1 MSEFIKQLIK
11 QSPQKGI
18 PYSEFMNHA
27 LYHPIY
33 GYYMKEREK
42 VGKEGDFLT
51 TPHIFPVFAKILSRF
66 FSKSVAE
73 GTVPPAICE
82 IGGGDGRFAHHVLR
96 EWKAFSPTTF
106 SKLTY
111 YVVEKSA
118 YHQQKQQQE
127 LTMYPQLE
135 YFHSLA
141 ELKEAVGAF
150 HGIVFSNE
158 WFDALPVEV
167 IEQAEGQL
175 YEVWI
180 SVDECDE
187 LTEILVPVK
196 NERIKR
202 YVADYNLQLRDGQRM
217 EVPLSMLEKLEE
229 LHALF
234 QQGMMVTI
242 DYGYTFEELRH
253 PLHHR
258 GSLRGYLRHQLIP
271 NPLCY
276 AGEMDLTAHIH
287 LDSFMD
293 KGKRLGAEVVSFQRQ
308 HEFLLAIG
316 ILDLL
321 QEHEGLNPFSDV
333 SKQNRAIR
341 SLIMDAGM
349 SPHFHVIVQEKG
361 MKLNPDRL
369 FTGGFLMNG
378 R

>member
-18 PYSEFMNHA
+18 PYSEFMNQA

-33 GYYMKEREK
+33 GYYMKGREK

-51 TPHIFPVFAKILSRF
+51 TPHMFPVFAKMLARF
-66 FSKSVAE
+66 FSKAVAE
-73 GTVPPAICE
+73 GSVPPAICE
-82 IGGGDGRFAHHVLR
+82 IGGGDGRFAHHVLQ
-96 EWKAFSPTTF
+96 EWEALSPATF
-106 SKLTY
+106 SKLNY
-111 YVVEKSA
+111 YIVEKSA
-118 YHQQKQQQE
+118 YHQRIQKEE
-127 LTMYPQLE
+127 LTMYPQLD

-141 ELKEAVGAF
+141 ELKASIGVF

-167 IEQAEGQL
+167 IEQAEGEL
-175 YEVWI
+175 YEVWV
-180 SVDECDE
+180 SVDEFDE
-187 LTEILVPVK
+187 LTEMLVPVK

-202 YVADYNLQLRDGQRM
+202 YVAHYDLQLQDGQRM
-217 EVPLSMLEKLEE
+217 EVPLVMVEKLEE
-229 LHALF
+229 LHELF
-234 QQGMMVTI
+234 QQGMMITI

-258 GSLRGYLRHQLIP
+258 GSLRGYFRHQLIS
-271 NPLCY
+271 NPLLH

-287 LDSFMD
+287 LDSFID
-293 KGKRLGAEVVSFQRQ
+293 KGKRLGAEVVSIQKQ
-308 HEFLLAIG
+308 HEFLLSIG

-321 QEHEGLNPFSDV
+321 QEHAGANPFSDV

-341 SLIMDAGM
+341 SLVMDAGM

-361 MKLNPDRL
+361 ME
-369 FTGGFLMNG
+369 
-378 R
+378 

>member
-18 PYSEFMNHA
+18 PYSEFMNQA
-27 LYHPIY
+27 LYHPIH

-51 TPHIFPVFAKILSRF
+51 TPHIFPVFAKILARF
-66 FSKSVAE
+66 FSRAVAE
-73 GTVPPAICE
+73 GRVTPAICE

-96 EWKAFSPTTF
+96 EWEAFSPATF

-111 YVVEKSA
+111 YVVEKSD
-118 YHQQKQQQE
+118 YHQQRHQQG

-141 ELKEAVGAF
+141 ELKAAAGAF

-167 IEQAEGQL
+167 IEQIEGQL
-175 YEVWI
+175 YEVWVSI
-180 SVDECDE
+180 DEFDE
-187 LTEILVPVK
+187 LTEMLVPVK
-196 NERIKR
+196 DERIKR
-202 YVADYNLQLRDGQRM
+202 YTADYNLELRDGQRM
-217 EVPLSMLEKLEE
+217 EVPLVMLEKLEE
-229 LHALF
+229 LHDLF

-242 DYGYTFEELRH
+242 DYGYTFEEIRH

-258 GSLRGYLRHQLIP
+258 GSLRGYLRHQLVS
-271 NPLCY
+271 NPLLHE
-276 AGEMDLTAHIH
+276 GEMDLTAHIH
-287 LDSFMD
+287 LDSFID

-321 QEHEGLNPFSDV
+321 QEHEGLNPFSDI

-341 SLIMDAGM
+341 SLVMDAGM

-361 MKLNPDRL
+361 IELNKDQL
-369 FTGGFLMNG
+369 FTSGFWMNNG
-378 R
+378 

>member
-1 MSEFIKQLIK
+1 MSVFIKQLIK

-27 LYHPIY
+27 LYHPTH

-51 TPHIFPVFAKILSRF
+51 TPHIFPVFAKILARF
-66 FSKSVAE
+66 FIKAVTE
-73 GTVPPAICE
+73 GAVPPAICE
-82 IGGGDGRFAHHVLR
+82 IGGGDGRFAYHVLR
-96 EWKAFSPTTF
+96 EWEALSPTTF

-111 YVVEKSA
+111 YVVERSA

-127 LTMYPQLE
+127 LTMYPKLE
-135 YFHSLA
+135 YVHSLA
-141 ELKEAVGAF
+141 ELKAAVGAF
-150 HGIVFSNE
+150 QGIVFSNE

-175 YEVWI
+175 YEVWV
-180 SVDECDE
+180 SVDEFDE
-187 LTEILVPVK
+187 LTEMLVPVK
-196 NERIKR
+196 NEQIKR
-202 YVADYNLQLRDGQRM
+202 YIADYHLQLRDGQRM
-217 EVPLSMLEKLEE
+217 EVPLVMLEKLEE

-258 GSLRGYLRHQLIP
+258 GSLRGYLRHQLIS
-271 NPLCY
+271 NPLLHVSQ
-276 AGEMDLTAHIH
+276 MDLTAHVH
-287 LDSFMD
+287 LDSFID
-293 KGKRLGAEVVSFQRQ
+293 KGKRLGAEVIAFQKQ
-308 HEFLLAIG
+308 HEFLLNIG

-341 SLIMDAGM
+341 SLVMDGGM

-361 MKLNPDRL
+361 IKLS
-369 FTGGFLMNG
+369 GGFLMNN